1 MLKEEIDRLRAR
13 YHGFEHMMHQAWF
26 KWDSATNKVS
36 IDATKDVWE
45 DFTEKYKCATRYF
58 VHNEEN
64 YAIFIELFF
73 LEVHVEDDSFVDV
86 SGRTFRTK
94 HVDVDTRCKL
104 PSLYSNEF

>member
-45 DFTEKYKCATRYF
+45 DFTEVNSWKISF
-58 VHNEEN
+58 
-64 YAIFIELFF
+64 YAEIALA
-73 LEVHVEDDSFVDV
+73 
-86 SGRTFRTK
+86 
-94 HVDVDTRCKL
+94 
-104 PSLYSNEF
+104 YSNMIWNGNFILS